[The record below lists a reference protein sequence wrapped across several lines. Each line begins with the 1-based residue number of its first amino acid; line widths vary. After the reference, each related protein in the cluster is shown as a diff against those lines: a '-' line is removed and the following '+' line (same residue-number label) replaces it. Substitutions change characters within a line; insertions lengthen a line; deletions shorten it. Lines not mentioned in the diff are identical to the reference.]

1 MPRIRGW
8 CSGRLP
14 PTMGA
19 METLVLGERGKTGRR
34 VAERLTARGV
44 PLRVCSPPFD
54 WDDPATWGPALR
66 GVGAVYVCYPD
77 LAFPGAADAVGRFAS
92 LAVASGAR
100 RLVLLSR
107 RGEEGAALGERAL
120 RVSGA
125 DWTIVRA
132 SWLSQCFSEGR
143 LLTPVLAG
151 RVVLP
156 ARQVGEPFVDAGDV
170 ADVVVAALTGDGHAG
185 RVHELTGP
193 RLLTFAEAVEEI
205 ADAAGREIHYE
216 RTTIEDYRD
225 VLAAEGR
232 PMVDASLL
240 RYLFAEV
247 LDGRN
252 SQLTDGVRR
261 ALGREPRD
269 FADYAREAA
278 ASGAWR
284 TA

>member
-1 MPRIRGW
+1 
-8 CSGRLP
+8 
-14 PTMGA
+14 MGA

-34 VAERLTARGV
+34 VAGRLTARGV
-44 PLRVCSPPFD
+44 PLRACSPPFD

-77 LAFPGAADAVGRFAS
+77 LAFPGAADAVGSFATQ
-92 LAVASGAR
+92 AVAAGAR

-107 RGEEGAALGERAL
+107 RGEEGAALAERAL
-120 RVSGA
+120 RVSRA

-143 LLTPVLAG
+143 LLPPVLAG

-156 ARQVGEPFVDAGDV
+156 ARQVGEPFVDADDV
-170 ADVVVAALTGDGHAG
+170 ADVVAAALTADGHAG

-216 RTTIEDYRD
+216 RTTIEDYGD

-252 SQLTDGVRR
+252 SQLTDGVHR